1 MKLAS
6 ALLVLA
12 FSTTALAQSDDGYDQ
27 VIPPYPVPA
36 GEIRI
41 DALTEIKL
49 TDETVLTAYVQK
61 SDQNASVYAMGDTS
75 ATVKCNLTAT
85 EVGLGNF
92 DVIKTEHPGGSGV
105 RIYLSPKKNIT
116 LKFKTSRQGV
126 EAVVPECNGEP
137 ELCEGQ
143 STTYVHRTQIIAT
156 DKTGN
161 NSWNLNC
168 VAPFS
173 RPVFASDVKINGLEI
188 K

>member
-1 MKLAS
+1 MRLAY
-6 ALLVLA
+6 AFLALA
-12 FSTTALAQSDDGYDQ
+12 FSTTALAQDDGFDQ
-27 VIPPYPVPA
+27 VVPPYQVPA

-61 SDQNASVYAMGDTS
+61 NDQKASVYALGDTS
-75 ATVKCNLTAT
+75 AQVKCILSAS

-92 DVIKTEHPGGSGV
+92 DVVKTEDLGGPGT
-105 RIYLSPKKNIT
+105 RAYLSPKKTIS
-116 LKFKTSRQGV
+116 LKFKTSLLGV
-126 EAVVPECNGEP
+126 EEVRPSCDGEP

-143 STTYVHRTQIIAT
+143 PTYYVYRTQIITT

-173 RPVFASDVKINGLEI
+173 RPVFASDVKINGI
-188 K
+188 KIK